1 VLVAIENA
9 VRARMATCP
18 SCGGPLRFRGATSI
32 VAVCQY
38 CHATLVRE
46 GAKLEDIG
54 KQADLLPDESPIQ
67 LGTTGSHRGET
78 FSVVGRIQYRYEAG
92 LWNEWHA
99 LFDVGKSG
107 WLADAN
113 RDYTITYLSP
123 PGQVPAFAALKPGDT
138 ISLLGDRYSVSDI
151 ETAEVVAGEGELPFK
166 FRAGWKAPVADLRG
180 SGARFATIDYS
191 EDTPHIYIGERL
203 PFDTFRFA
211 GLRDPDRPMEP
222 GGRALA
228 FKCAGCGAPIE
239 KHVTTS
245 EVVACGSCG
254 SVTDVT
260 KGAGEIVQRH
270 ELNMSAYTPSI
281 PVGTTG
287 RWRGA
292 RYEVVGYMRRGIRV
306 DGQYYEWGEYL
317 AHNVELGYLWI
328 SEYEGH
334 FSVIKAATDI
344 PAAVAPGLIT
354 GSRDKPKV
362 RYLGRLFEHFQRSE
376 PEVAFLVG
384 EFYWRV
390 QLGDKCIADDY
401 VAPPL
406 ILSSEHTENE
416 ITWSIGEYVEPG
428 ELWQAFGL
436 KGRPPER
443 KGVAP
448 NQPSPHQGKV
458 LAYWLVC
465 LAFIGIAVVM
475 QFGFM
480 AWNRVTQPALVAFTA
495 APGQAVRTVSPVFEL
510 GGRAGRANLHS
521 TSDAQSEWL
530 DLDMQLVNADT
541 GEAWRLSR
549 QLGVRSLGADW
560 DGTSDDM
567 AEIRRVPPGRYTLA
581 IDARSGSA
589 AAPRTSGAGR
599 QVKGHVRIYRSSVDW
614 SNLFLFAGFLVL
626 WPLIAWAR
634 ARAFENARWSE
645 SDYPPVSAS
654 ASEEE

>member
-1 VLVAIENA
+1 
-9 VRARMATCP
+9 MATCP

-54 KQADLLPDESPIQ
+54 KQADLLPDDTLLQ
-67 LGTTGSHRGET
+67 VGAAGYHRGEP
-78 FSVVGRIQYRYEAG
+78 FSIVGRIQYRYETG
-92 LWNEWHA
+92 LWNEWHV
-99 LFDVGKSG
+99 LFDSGKSA
-107 WLADAN
+107 WLSDAN
-113 RDYTITYLSP
+113 RDYTIAYLSP
-123 PGQVPAFAALKPGDT
+123 PAQVPAFDALKPGGT
-138 ISLLGDRYSVSDI
+138 LTLLGDHYSVTDL
-151 ETAEVVAGEGELPFK
+151 ETAEVIAGEGELPFR
-166 FRAGWKAPVADLRG
+166 FEAGWKAPVADLRG
-180 SGARFATIDYS
+180 AGTHFATIDYS
-191 EDTPHIYIGERL
+191 EDVPHIYVGERL
-203 PFDTFRFA
+203 PFDTFRFS
-211 GLRDPDRPMEP
+211 GLRDPDRPVEP
-222 GGRALA
+222 RGRAIA

-254 SVTDVT
+254 TVTDVT
-260 KGAGEIVQRH
+260 KGAGEIVQQH

-292 RYEVVGYMRRGIRV
+292 PYEVVGFMRRGITV
-306 DGQYYEWGEYL
+306 GGDFYAWGEYL
-317 AHNVELGYLWI
+317 AHNVEQGYLWI
-328 SEYEGH
+328 SEYNGH
-334 FSVIKAATDI
+334 FSVIKAATDN
-344 PAAVAPGLIT
+344 PTAVAPGFAT
-354 GSRDKPKV
+354 GSGDKPKV

-376 PEVAFLVG
+376 PEVVFLVG

-390 QLGDKCIADDY
+390 KLGDKCIADDY

-406 ILSSEHTENE
+406 ILSSEKTEKE
-416 ITWSIGEYVEPG
+416 ITWSLGEYVEPG

-448 NQPSPHQGKV
+448 NQPSPHQGKT
-458 LAYWLVC
+458 LAYWLVF
-465 LAFIGIAVVM
+465 LAFLGIAVVM

-480 AWNRVTQPALVAFTA
+480 AFNRATQPSPVAFTA
-495 APGQAVRTVSPVFEL
+495 VPGQTVRTVSPVFEL

-521 TSDAQSEWL
+521 TSDAQGEWI
-530 DLDMQLVNADT
+530 DLEMQLVNADT
-541 GEAWRLSR
+541 GDAYRLSR

-560 DGTSDDM
+560 DGTSDDL

-581 IDARSGSA
+581 IDARSGASA
-589 AAPRTSGAGR
+589 NSHAGAIGR
-599 QVKGHVRIYRSSVDW
+599 QVAGHVRIFRSSVDW

-626 WPLIAWAR
+626 WPLIEWAR

-645 SDYPPVSAS
+645 SDYPPAS
-654 ASEEE
+654 ANASEDD